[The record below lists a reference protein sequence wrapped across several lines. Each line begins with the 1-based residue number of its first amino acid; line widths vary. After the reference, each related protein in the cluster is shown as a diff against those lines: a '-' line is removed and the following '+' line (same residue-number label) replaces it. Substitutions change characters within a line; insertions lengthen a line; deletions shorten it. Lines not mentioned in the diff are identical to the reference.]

1 MMQKKKNIESTLC
14 KFFLG
19 GGGGGDRRRPIINSH
34 LI

>member
-19 GGGGGDRRRPIINSH
+19 GGGDRRRPIINSH

>member
-19 GGGGGDRRRPIINSH
+19 GGGGGRRRPIINSH

>member
-19 GGGGGDRRRPIINSH
+19 VWGGGGVEEGP
-34 LI
+34 

>member
-19 GGGGGDRRRPIINSH
+19 GGGGRRRPIINSH
-34 LI
+34 VI

>member
-19 GGGGGDRRRPIINSH
+19 GGGGGRSRPIINSH

>member
-19 GGGGGDRRRPIINSH
+19 GGGGGIEEGPK
-34 LI
+34 

>member
-19 GGGGGDRRRPIINSH
+19 GGGGDRRRPIINSH

>member
-19 GGGGGDRRRPIINSH
+19 GGGGEKKAHNK
-34 LI
+34 